1 MSEHTAG
8 TDVAGAGVSSSD
20 QIVTAYTMYAVF
32 RWRRGRALL
41 ADGDRPAA
49 AAELDDLLEQLA
61 DKSIVTRGVY
71 SISGFRHDADVMFW
85 WIAPT
90 SDDLQDAY
98 ERFLRTAVGRAMRPV
113 WSSIGI
119 HREAEFNKAHVPAFM
134 EGKEPKGYACV
145 YPYNRTN
152 EWYLLEP
159 SDRGAML
166 REHGLMG
173 REYPDVW
180 ANTVSAFALG
190 DYEFLLA
197 FEADELHRI
206 VDLMRYL
213 RGAHA
218 RAHTRLETPFFTG
231 PRRSVTEIV
240 ATAP

>member
-8 TDVAGAGVSSSD
+8 PDSAGVSSSGE
-20 QIVTAYTMYAVF
+20 IITAYTMYAVF
-32 RWRRGRALL
+32 QWRRGRSVL
-41 ADGDRPAA
+41 ADSDHASA
-49 AAELDDLLEQLA
+49 AAEVDDLLAQLGE
-61 DKSIVTRGVY
+61 KGVVTRGIY

-90 SDDLQDAY
+90 SDDLQEAY
-98 ERFLRTAVGRAMRPV
+98 QRFLRTALGRAVKPV
-113 WSSIGI
+113 WSSIGV

-166 REHGLMG
+166 REHGMMG

-206 VDLMRYL
+206 VDLMRHL
-213 RGAHA
+213 RGAQA

-231 PRRSVTEIV
+231 PRRSPAEIV